1 MRVSL
6 FLPFT
11 QTLDSSLTSNDS
23 VAKVREEKSLPP
35 LKEFVIDVIAPDGAN
50 LANSHSEDATALK
63 ELKISSTAIRQYI
76 VERRQLDEGEGGM
89 GVGEDGLVRRRSF
102 TPRGKREPNVSSH
115 YKPSSGHVKR

>member
-1 MRVSL
+1 MSL
-6 FLPFT
+6 FLPSI
-11 QTLDSSLTSNDS
+11 QSVISSLTSNDS

-50 LANSHSEDATALK
+50 LADSHSEDATALK

-76 VERRQLDEGEGGM
+76 VERRHGDEGE
-89 GVGEDGLVRRRSF
+89 VEEDGLVRRRSF
-102 TPRGKREPNVSSH
+102 TPRGKREPKVSSH